1 MAYDTDHNFDW
12 LLDTMRPRGQA
23 PGAPP
28 QELPHILGSGISPVI
43 DGLGW
48 QRYGNLAFE
57 TANALNNNI
66 ISLAAVP
73 SGSSRLYPYVSVR
86 AVGAPAGV
94 FWFAITDGTN
104 PVAVSESV
112 QLVNG
117 EAASPPKRPIIVPAG
132 FFLQA
137 RSDQLSGVGST
148 VFIEA
153 YSILLN
159 DTEYVLPS

>member
-1 MAYDTDHNFDW
+1 MAYETEHNFDW
-12 LLDTMRPRGQA
+12 LLNSLRPRGQKE
-23 PGAPP
+23 GAPP
-28 QELPHILGSGISPVI
+28 QELPHIVTSTISPVVESFGWSRY
-43 DGLGW
+43 DGLV
-48 QRYGNLAFE
+48 FE

-66 ISLAAVP
+66 ISLQAVP
-73 SGSSRLYPYVSVR
+73 SGASRLYPYVSVR

-132 FFLQA
+132 FLLQA
-137 RSDQLSGVGST
+137 RSDQLSGPGST
-148 VFIEA
+148 IFIEA